1 MQSEAVNG
9 SGTSRKEGISNQ
21 EFVAA
26 LRAAVELY
34 LRSVDRWEA
43 AYSKYYR
50 LAAPGGEISSDLE
63 VEHREY
69 SRCRRDLSEMLPRA
83 RRLCLRHG
91 LRKPFSGLLR
101 ISLGQ
106 YSPQER
112 LVSALSR
119 SERNAAMECLVELSG
134 ASVETESGNSGE
146 GPERPKSWLKRLA
159 SYFY

>member
-9 SGTSRKEGISNQ
+9 SGTSRKEGLSDQ

-26 LRAAVELY
+26 LRVAVEQY
-34 LRSVDRWEA
+34 LQSVDRWEA

-50 LAAPGGEISSDLE
+50 LSAPGAGISSDLE
-63 VEHREY
+63 AEHREY
-69 SRCRRDLSEMLPRA
+69 SGRRRELAEILPRA

-91 LRKPFSGLLR
+91 LREPFSGLLR

-112 LVSALSR
+112 LASAISR
-119 SERNAAMECLVELSG
+119 
-134 ASVETESGNSGE
+134 
-146 GPERPKSWLKRLA
+146 
-159 SYFY
+159 